1 MLDTC
6 LPFKAD
12 FKSKNCLRELPI
24 AVKKR
29 LSLILVHEADEEHG
43 GLPLASLR
51 EQCPPTFR
59 DLVFSHPMVDFHRI
73 NDFQLVSLRQI
84 GQALLHPL
92 LAARADDT
100 LYIASELMM
109 RPIVLP
115 TQIVTSPHNPGAHAL
130 SQELSARASKVVNQP
145 ACFLLLL
152 NADTFSDSLLALEVE
167 AAFDAG
173 QRLVLVHDTSVKF
186 GDVIQRTPS
195 QLQARGLYD
204 ELAVALYTGEH
215 REVSLRHIAA
225 KMAPHATSQPRMAV
239 TMGGCCSE
247 VARALRQ
254 LCQRSKTPNPSAL
267 GDGTQMLALTQAS
280 DRGAGMQPKHTVE
293 RILFHFRQRTTHNTQ
308 EGNAQPECSSLSN
321 ISTAMSGAI

>member
-239 TMGGCCSE
+239 TMGGCRSE
-247 VARALRQ
+247 VAHALRQ
-254 LCQRSKTPNPSAL
+254 LCRRSKTPNPSDL

-280 DRGAGMQPKHTVE
+280 DRGSGMQPKHTVE